1 MLFSRLVEYYL
12 EISRLI
18 LNDVN
23 GTKFFLILAFKSSF
37 DVESNVSA
45 KVINAVFQNLM
56 AKLRI
61 ISDYCHIFNLS
72 WQHKSYLSFVIE
84 EITYA

>member
-12 EISRLI
+12 EISWLI
-18 LNDVN
+18 PNDVN

-45 KVINAVFQNLM
+45 KVIDAVFQNLM
-56 AKLRI
+56 VKLRI

-72 WQHKSYLSFVIE
+72 
-84 EITYA
+84 